1 MTDIEENNKSLG
13 ENMEMAVEEKQTD
26 IAGND
31 VTSMLMKRLD
41 AMENRFIELS
51 KPPVK
56 KKREP
61 TEKQKIALE
70 EARKKKMENVAIR
83 KKMKED
89 KKKADKEKQ
98 RIEVEEYK
106 KEVEKKPDVVVN
118 EPVEKPPSPVPPPT
132 EPINI
137 PKTNRKSA
145 PSINPQSISYD
156 TYSNEP
162 NRKNSQRG
170 LSGRQ
175 RMSAL
180 FGNDDY

>member
-13 ENMEMAVEEKQTD
+13 ENMEMAIEEKQTD
-26 IAGND
+26 IGGND

-41 AMENRFIELS
+41 AMENRMIELS

-83 KKMKED
+83 KKMKEE

-98 RIEVEEYK
+98 KIEVEEYK

-118 EPVEKPPSPVPPPT
+118 EPVEKPPSPVSTPA
-132 EPINI
+132 EPVNI
-137 PKTNRKSA
+137 PKSNRKNA
-145 PSINPQSISYD
+145 PSLNPQSISYD

-180 FGNDDY
+180 FGDNDY